1 MKDKIF
7 RGIKILITISTVI
20 IIIIMVF
27 TVKKDTFEYLKQA
40 KPIFLLLT
48 LLAWILYILLDGYRV
63 QILARA
69 LNKRIPIRTSLEV
82 ILSGLFLAAVT
93 PFQTGG
99 LPVQLYIL
107 KKKNVSVGQGTLIL
121 LFRGILGFGVQ
132 MLLIPIIVYFF
143 HAYLKSAIIETLL
156 KYFMIFYVVV
166 IILMIVII
174 KKTEAFKRFVL
185 NRINAYKKK
194 RNIEKELKFEKSVK
208 NVLEEI
214 DEFKIGLKLYFA
226 RKKLLLLWAFS
237 LTLVSML
244 AYYFMAPMLLY
255 SLGQTGSIALAIAFQ
270 VILQM
275 VLLFMP
281 TPGASGIAEGSF
293 IALFQAICPKALLG
307 VYTILWRFFTFYIG
321 ASIGGFIF
329 IKVLHFPEPQ
339 KNNNIDLK
347 SENLIEGVQGNN
359 LN

>member
-1 MKDKIF
+1 MK
-7 RGIKILITISTVI
+7 RKILRGTKILVTISTVI

-48 LLAWILYILLDGYRV
+48 FIAWLFYILLDGYRV

-69 LNKRIPIRTSLEV
+69 LNKKIPIRTSLEV

-107 KKKNVSVGQGTLIL
+107 SKKRISAGQGTLIL

-132 MLLIPIIVYFF
+132 MLLIPFIIYFF
-143 HAYLKSAIIETLL
+143 HAYLKSAIIGILL
-156 KYFMIFYVVV
+156 RYFLVFYVVV
-166 IILMIVII
+166 ILFFIIVM
-174 KKTEAFKRFVL
+174 KKTDAFKHFVL
-185 NRINAYKKK
+185 NRIKKYKDK
-194 RNIEKELKFEKSVK
+194 RKIEKEIKFERVMK
-208 NVLEEI
+208 NILEEVN
-214 DEFKIGLKLYFA
+214 EFKIGLKLYFA
-226 RKKLLLLWAFS
+226 RKKLLLLWAFL
-237 LTLVSML
+237 LTLASML
-244 AYYFMAPMLLY
+244 SYYFMAPLLLY
-255 SLGQTGSIALAIAFQ
+255 SLGQSGSIYLAIAFQ

-293 IALFQAICPKALLG
+293 VALFQVICPSALLG
-307 VYTILWRFFTFYIG
+307 IYTILWRFFTFYIG
-321 ASIGGFIF
+321 AGIGGFIF
-329 IKVLHFPEPQ
+329 IKVLHFPEP
-339 KNNNIDLK
+339 KKTRNMHLEADGRIVKAD
-347 SENLIEGVQGNN
+347 
-359 LN
+359 